1 MGAAESQPPPGVT
14 LAVVP
19 ASMVDAHLPPPR
31 QDAISLRKRGP
42 GPWTEGR
49 RAGLAAAGGRRV
61 SAGARGAPGG
71 VAPPRSAV
79 SPFILCSALTVG
91 RGTLGLQEDRVP
103 RPPAARTAP
112 RRPQAPGCLSA
123 CRSSPSPVVQW
134 RSRLA
139 SFVAGIVRGGHRP
152 SLSFLPTFA
161 GARCAPGGTGSI
173 QPSVKGPV
181 ALLR

>member
-42 GPWTEGR
+42 GPRTEGR

-91 RGTLGLQEDRVP
+91 RGTLRLQEDRVP

-112 RRPQAPGCLSA
+112 RRPQRRAVCLPAAALHLLWCSGA
-123 CRSSPSPVVQW
+123 QGWHRSWP
-134 RSRLA
+134 A
-139 SFVAGIVRGGHRP
+139 SFVAGI
-152 SLSFLPTFA
+152 
-161 GARCAPGGTGSI
+161 
-173 QPSVKGPV
+173 
-181 ALLR
+181 ALLCLFFPRSREHAVPPEAQALSSPA

>member
-1 MGAAESQPPPGVT
+1 MGAAESQPPPGVA
-14 LAVVP
+14 LPVVP
-19 ASMVDAHLPPPR
+19 ASTVDAPLPPPR

-42 GPWTEGR
+42 GPRTEGR

-103 RPPAARTAP
+103 RPLLPALRLGDLRRRAVCLPAAALHLLWCSGA
-112 RRPQAPGCLSA
+112 QGWH
-123 CRSSPSPVVQW
+123 RSWP
-134 RSRLA
+134 A
-139 SFVAGIVRGGHRP
+139 SFVAGIA
-152 SLSFLPTFA
+152 LLCLFLP
-161 GARCAPGGTGSI
+161 RSRER
-173 QPSVKGPV
+173 SVPPEAQ
-181 ALLR
+181 ALSSPA